1 MLKNLTI
8 ILVFVFIIILFFY
21 FKKDAPITN
30 LDSPNQTIVAFGDSF
45 VSGVGSTQGND
56 LVSLISKEIGEP
68 IINLGVSGNTS
79 AMGLERISEVI
90 DQNPRLVFVL
100 FGGNDFLRKVPIETT
115 FQNIDDIVVQLQNAG
130 SAVVLLGIKGG
141 VLNDSYAERF
151 KEIAKNRNVIYVP
164 NVLQG
169 LVGDSTL
176 MSDAIHPNN
185 TGYKLISEKIMKEV
199 RKYF

>member
-21 FKKDAPITN
+21 FKKDESITN
-30 LDSPNQTIVAFGDSF
+30 LDSPNQTIVFFGDSL
-45 VSGVGSTQGND
+45 VSGVGSTPGND
-56 LVSLISKEIGEP
+56 LASLISKEIGEP

-100 FGGNDFLRKVPIETT
+100 FGGNDFLGKVPIETT
-115 FQNIDDIVVQLQNAG
+115 FQNIDEMVVLLQNAG

-141 VLNDSYAERF
+141 ILNDSYAERF
-151 KEIAKNRNVIYVP
+151 KEIAKNRNTIYVP

-176 MSDAIHPNN
+176 MSDAIHPND

-199 RKYF
+199 WDNF